1 MNGRQWKD
9 GETVAHFLY
18 YDETGRIVGEV
29 NRAGHQINTKHT
41 TTIYPNANQAI
52 SLGMYINSDTAK
64 AAVERYWL
72 IQERTLI
79 ENDNTN

>member
-41 TTIYPNANQAI
+41 TTVYPNASQTL

-64 AAVERYWL
+64 AAVEKFWL

-79 ENDNTN
+79 EHDNTY

>member
-1 MNGRQWKD
+1 MNIRQWKD

-18 YDETGRIVGEV
+18 YDDTGRIIGEV

-41 TTIYPNANQAI
+41 TTIYPNANQSL

-64 AAVERYWL
+64 AAVEKYWL

-79 ENDNTN
+79 EHE

>member
-1 MNGRQWKD
+1 MNIRQWKD

-18 YDETGRIVGEV
+18 YDESGRIIGEV

-41 TTIYPNANQAI
+41 TTVYPDTSQSI

-64 AAVERYWL
+64 AAVEKYWL

-79 ENDNTN
+79 E

>member
-1 MNGRQWKD
+1 MNIRQWKD

-18 YDETGRIVGEV
+18 YDETGRIIGEV

-41 TTIYPNANQAI
+41 TTIYPDAARNI
-52 SLGMYINSDTAK
+52 SLGMYINSDSAK
-64 AAVERYWL
+64 AAVEKWWL

-79 ENDNTN
+79 DYEGN